1 MSNVIVVVIA
11 FFAFILL
18 IILARS
24 ARIVAQYEKG
34 LVMRLGKYHATA
46 GSGLVFLAPLIDE
59 IVKVD
64 MREQVINVEP
74 QKVITRD
81 NVTVIVD
88 AVIYYRVVDPMRAK
102 FEVQNFGLAA
112 TTLAQTNLRNL
123 IGDKTLDETLI
134 ARDMINNSLR
144 TVLDEATNPW
154 GVKVSRV
161 EVQKIDPPVDITE
174 AMSRQMKAER
184 DKRATILESEGVRQS
199 EILRAEGFRQAEI
212 LKAEGDAQAR
222 LLRAEAEAKAIEMVS
237 VAAEKFFQE
246 RAALSKQLD
255 VLQSSLAQNT
265 KFVIP
270 GNAELVTVLGLDSH
284 AGPQVVPL
292 RRSSGALGGTIGGAG
307 GMGGVAGAGD
317 LGPGGTPPPR
327 HG

>member
-1 MSNVIVVVIA
+1 MSHNSSIILIA
-11 FFAFILL
+11 FFAFVLL

-34 LVMRLGKYHATA
+34 LILRLGKYHATA
-46 GSGLVFLAPLIDE
+46 DSGLTFLTPLVDE
-59 IVKVD
+59 MIKVD

-123 IGDKTLDETLI
+123 IGDKTLDETLV
-134 ARDMINNSLR
+134 ARDMINSNLR
-144 TVLDEATNPW
+144 AVLDEATNTW
-154 GVKVSRV
+154 GVKVTRV

-184 DKRATILESEGVRQS
+184 DKRAQILESEGM
-199 EILRAEGFRQAEI
+199 RQAEI
-212 LKAEGDAQAR
+212 LKAEGFKIGEILRAEGDAKAR
-222 LLRAEAEAKAIEMVS
+222 LTRAEAEAKAVEMVAT
-237 VAAEKFFQE
+237 AAEKFFHD

-255 VLQSSLAQNT
+255 VLQATLGQNV

-270 GNAELVTVLGLDSH
+270 GNADLVTVLGLDSQTS
-284 AGPQVVPL
+284 PLMVPL
-292 RRSSGALGGTIGGAG
+292 RRAQGGSSEPAAHSGSGGTHAG
-307 GMGGVAGAGD
+307 
-317 LGPGGTPPPR
+317 
-327 HG
+327 